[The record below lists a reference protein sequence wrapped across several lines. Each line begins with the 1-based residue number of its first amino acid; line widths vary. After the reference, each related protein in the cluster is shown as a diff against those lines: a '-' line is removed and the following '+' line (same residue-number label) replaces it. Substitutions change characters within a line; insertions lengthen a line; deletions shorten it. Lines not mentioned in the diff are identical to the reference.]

1 MVYCLI
7 INIFCFIRL
16 NNNLKNISRKTT
28 FENYYRHNPRFKK
41 YKIDIGQIEPIKIT
55 SNPKFWTAEDVY
67 KYVTNDL
74 FCKDI
79 GLKLF
84 NEVNNTE

>member
-1 MVYCLI
+1 
-7 INIFCFIRL
+7 
-16 NNNLKNISRKTT
+16 LKNISRKTT